1 MLPERV
7 RWFRRWYGRQ
17 GTENMP
23 PGSPDE
29 VKLDTIGPAFDRAV
43 ARKKAREDLQ
53 ATRKYQGTRDDLSLF
68 LPPPLDNGPLAWTT
82 RRGAAARR
90 IDP

>member
-1 MLPERV
+1 MLPELV

-17 GTENMP
+17 GAENMP

-53 ATRKYQGTRDDLSLF
+53 ATK
-68 LPPPLDNGPLAWTT
+68 
-82 RRGAAARR
+82 
-90 IDP
+90 